1 MNKTYKTQ
9 SSASNSLLRRFNFRL
24 TKQKIL
30 FSSLIVFLAL
40 LSLGGFWFTSRY
52 KFTNKM
58 AVKIKELSNS
68 EYPAN
73 PALLSK
79 NFQRYANRKLTII
92 KRDTTHFDFVLEPT
106 NTKTAKVVIKNV
118 DLKLFVPKVPE
129 SVKKDKNLE
138 FIALIEREW
147 NRQQVSFPAN
157 SENIEISG
165 GDGFEKQNISEIAL
179 SNNCLNAGY
188 WEIALF
194 TKEDNNKTLY
204 YQGWFTFPLGHYK
217 NLFENNNKISYWDY
231 WWPLEH
237 WQEPSNAVI
246 KINLLRNVIDEQAAN
261 VTFPLD
267 ERIIAS
273 GEQSRKIRTTLT
285 KNLITWRDFYSNQKV
300 VKFAAFIPPGFYQPE
315 QTWNTQYWRIG
326 KFEKAIL
333 RNVKPVN
340 NQANLQEIELLFTDT
355 KTGEKN
361 KLIISGFK
369 FQELPR
375 LPISD
380 YAKGLSMPLGIGV
393 PPFLQSYAELNK
405 QHPDESN
412 YFSFLL
418 DSQNRWINHHQ
429 LGVDGAIM
437 HLDQDN
443 RNLLHLY
450 LLSYERN
457 TLIAHFLV
465 NRE

>member
-1 MNKTYKTQ
+1 MDNTSTTQ
-9 SSASNSLLRRFNFRL
+9 SSASNSLLARFNLGL
-24 TKQKIL
+24 TKKKIG
-30 FSSLIVFLAL
+30 FASLIVFFAL
-40 LSLGGFWFTSRY
+40 LSLGGFWFTGRY
-52 KFTNKM
+52 KFANKM
-58 AVKIKELSNS
+58 PVKVREFSNA

-79 NFQRYANRKLTII
+79 NYQRYANRKLTII
-92 KRDTTHFDFVLEPT
+92 KKDTNRFDFVLEPT

-118 DLKLFVPKVPE
+118 DLTLLVPKLPE
-129 SVKKDKNLE
+129 WVKKDKNLE
-138 FIALIEREW
+138 LIALIEREW
-147 NRQQVSFPAN
+147 NRQQVTFPAN

-165 GDGFEKQNISEIAL
+165 GDGFEKQNITEIAV

-194 TKEDNNKTLY
+194 TKEDNNKSLY

-217 NLFENNNKISYWDY
+217 NVFENNNKISYWDY
-231 WWPLEH
+231 WWQLEH
-237 WQEPSNAVI
+237 WQEPSDAII
-246 KINLLRNVIDEQAAN
+246 KSNLLRNVIDEKAVN

-267 ERIIAS
+267 ERIISS

-285 KNLITWRDFYSNQKV
+285 NNLITWRDFYNNQREIQ
-300 VKFAAFIPPGFYQPE
+300 FATFLAPGFYQPA
-315 QTWNTQYWRIG
+315 QPWNTQYWRIG
-326 KFEKAIL
+326 KFEKGIL

-340 NQANLQEIELLFTDT
+340 NSVILQEIELLFTDT

-361 KLIISGFK
+361 KFAIGGFNW
-369 FQELPR
+369 QELPK
-375 LPISD
+375 LPITD
-380 YAKGLSMPLGIGV
+380 YAKGLSMPLGIGL
-393 PPFLQSYAELNK
+393 PPFFQSYEDLNQK
-405 QHPDESN
+405 NPDKSN
-412 YFSFLL
+412 YFSLLL

-429 LGVDGAIM
+429 LGVDGTIM
-437 HLDQDN
+437 HLDKEN
-443 RNLLHLY
+443 PNILHLY